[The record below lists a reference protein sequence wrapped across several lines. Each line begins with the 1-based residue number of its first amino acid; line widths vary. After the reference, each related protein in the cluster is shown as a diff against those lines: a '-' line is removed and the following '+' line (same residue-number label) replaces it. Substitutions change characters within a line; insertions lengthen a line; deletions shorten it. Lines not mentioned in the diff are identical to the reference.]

1 MIIDMNL
8 INHLKRALYMLLG
21 VTLPA
26 LAFAQTGSDDTSEGL
41 TGLDAFITKV
51 GTEIIDPIVTVIAL
65 IAFGVFVWGVMQF
78 IRNADNEEKRAL
90 GQKHMIWGI
99 IGLTLVFGAAAIV
112 KFISGVAGI
121 GN

>member
-1 MIIDMNL
+1 MIIGMNL
-8 INHLKRALYMLLG
+8 INTLKRALYILFG
-21 VTLPA
+21 IALPA
-26 LAFAQTGSDDTSEGL
+26 LAFAQTDSTESSGL
-41 TGLDAFITKV
+41 GGLDAFITKV

-65 IAFGVFVWGVMQF
+65 LAFGVFVWGVMQF
-78 IRNADNEEKRAL
+78 IRNADNEEKRSQ

-112 KFISGVAGI
+112 KFISGIAGI